1 MGKGKSSKGY
11 ISKGERNNVR
21 KDITKAIRR
30 EYKVVD
36 RVNNQID
43 AFIKGKNVMLTIPNS
58 NTNETNK
65 RFIRVNAKDV
75 WKFNNPY
82 MMKQNTSESV

>member
-43 AFIKGKNVMLTIPNS
+43 AFIKGKNVMLTIPNP
-58 NTNETNK
+58 NPNETMK

-82 MMKQNTSESV
+82 IMKQNTSESV